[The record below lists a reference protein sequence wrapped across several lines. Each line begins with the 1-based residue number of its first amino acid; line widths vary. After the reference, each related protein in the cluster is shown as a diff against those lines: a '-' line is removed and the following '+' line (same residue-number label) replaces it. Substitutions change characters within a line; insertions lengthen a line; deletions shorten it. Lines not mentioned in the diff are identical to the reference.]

1 MYLADMLQ
9 VTGCRVTRE
18 MRVQQEY
25 GYDVIESRVNQET
38 RVQHE
43 YGYVDV
49 ASNICPSLVQ
59 GTAGSGAAKLGQE
72 DEGTRQENP
81 R

>member
-1 MYLADMLQ
+1 
-9 VTGCRVTRE
+9 
-18 MRVQQEY
+18 
-25 GYDVIESRVNQET
+25 
-38 RVQHE
+38 
-43 YGYVDV
+43 V